1 MGYKKLLLTSIL
13 FLSIFLFVGVLWA
26 ESASSQIDENT
37 LNQLKRVFAGAD
49 TFERFPG
56 VLPESSDGIV
66 IQEIYQAF
74 VQGAENGL
82 IFKISSPGYRDNI
95 VVLIAFSSLNNQVVG
110 IQILEQNETPSLGDL
125 ITQPNFLVQFLKKSI
140 NAQFELGDDIEAI
153 SGATVS
159 SAAVAKACQ
168 EAASFLLN
176 KKGETD
182 NN

>member
-74 VQGAENGL
+74 VQGEENGY
-82 IFKISSPGYRDNI
+82 IFKILSPGYRGDII
-95 VVLIAFSSLNNQVVG
+95 VLVAFSSLNNQIVG

-125 ITQPNFLVQFLKKSI
+125 ITQPSFLVQFLKKSI
-140 NAQFELGDDIEAI
+140 NDKFELGDDIEAI

>member
-74 VQGAENGL
+74 VQGTENGL

-176 KKGETD
+176 KKDETD